1 MYCRGENT
9 RREIVKSHELHPIA
23 HVQLLAGQTKT
34 SCTGDALTDAYYC
47 FFYKSRT
54 GTDQGTIL
62 CGEHAAK
69 DFLQLIGH
77 VGLPLFNPLRAQGGM
92 KGAGVSGASHG
103 SGTKWDSTA
112 KQLHDAINLLVV
124 CWSSPPGAALFDIKT
139 KLEKFSYNPPFS
151 SQIKAINTVIGK
163 DVKKRTLSQM
173 VCELAQNNSV
183 KTYDF
188 SLLDAVLASEKIAS
202 NYT

>member
-9 RREIVKSHELHPIA
+9 RREIVKSHELHPVA
-23 HVQLLAGQTKT
+23 HVQLLVGQTKK
-34 SCTGDALTDAYYC
+34 SCTGDELTDAYYC

-62 CGEHAAK
+62 CGEYAAK
-69 DFLQLIGH
+69 NFLQLIGH
-77 VGLPLFNPLRAQGGM
+77 AGLPLFNPLLMQSGTRGT
-92 KGAGVSGASHG
+92 GASG
-103 SGTKWDSTA
+103 TIQGARTKWDLTA

-124 CWSSPPGAALFDIKT
+124 CWSSPPGPVLFDIKSR
-139 KLEKFSYNPPFS
+139 LEKYSYKPPYPG
-151 SQIKAINTVIGK
+151 QIKAINTVLGQ

-173 VCELAQNNSV
+173 VNELAQNNSI

-188 SLLDAVLASEKIAS
+188 SLLDTVLKSEKVAS
-202 NYT
+202 NFT

>member
-1 MYCRGENT
+1 M
-9 RREIVKSHELHPIA
+9 HPIA
-23 HVQLLAGQTKT
+23 YVQLLAGQTKT

-54 GTDQGTIL
+54 NADQGTIL
-62 CGEHAAK
+62 CGEYAAK

-77 VGLPLFNPLRAQGGM
+77 AGLPLFNPLLTQGGTRGTGTSGTIQ
-92 KGAGVSGASHG
+92 GAR
-103 SGTKWDSTA
+103 TKWDLTA

-124 CWSSPPGAALFDIKT
+124 CWSSPPGPVLFDIKS
-139 KLEKFSYNPPFS
+139 KLEKYSYKPPYS
-151 SQIKAINTVIGK
+151 GQIKAINTVIGK

-173 VCELAQNNSV
+173 VSELAQNNYV

-188 SLLDAVLASEKIAS
+188 SLLDAVLASEKVAS
-202 NYT
+202 NFI

>member
-9 RREIVKSHELHPIA
+9 RREVVKSHELHPVA
-23 HVQLLAGQTKT
+23 HVQLLVGQTKT

-54 GTDQGTIL
+54 ATDQGIIL
-62 CGEHAAK
+62 CGEYAAK

-77 VGLPLFNPLRAQGGM
+77 AGLPLFNPLITQSGTRST
-92 KGAGVSGASHG
+92 GVRGPIHG
-103 SGTKWDSTA
+103 TSTKWDLTA
-112 KQLHDAINLLVV
+112 KQLHNAINLLVV
-124 CWSSPPGAALFDIKT
+124 CWSSPPGPALFDIKT
-139 KLEKFSYNPPFS
+139 KLEKFSFKPPFS
-151 SQIKAINTVIGK
+151 SQIKAINTIIGK

-173 VCELAQNNSV
+173 ISELAQKNSV

-188 SLLDAVLASEKIAS
+188 SLLEAVLASEKVDS
-202 NYT
+202 NFT